1 MPVLKMVLFVTVFP
15 HRKTSLSHT
24 LCLIWHKTVGSMGAF
39 VDGGSGHGDDGAA
52 PQEDPF
58 DVNHITFGFYFSIKY
73 FLEEKNAMFA
83 FLLLF

>member
-1 MPVLKMVLFVTVFP
+1 
-15 HRKTSLSHT
+15 
-24 LCLIWHKTVGSMGAF
+24 MGAF